1 MKSYYPGTLPKITG
15 DPKEMF
21 RVLDGKVCEFERSKE
36 LRTECIKKQ
45 IEAADAIMYESH
57 GGVRQLVSPSFEKG
71 HEYRITVYDADWQP
85 NCHHDVKTAREAA
98 ECIWNH
104 AEPVEAVIL

>member
-1 MKSYYPGTLPKITG
+1 
-15 DPKEMF
+15 MF
-21 RVLDGKVCEFERSKE
+21 RVRNGEVCEFERSKE

-71 HEYRITVYDADWQP
+71 YEYRITVYDADGEP

-98 ECIWNH
+98 ECIWH
-104 AEPVEAVIL
+104 SAKPAEAVIL

>member
-1 MKSYYPGTLPKITG
+1 MKCYYPGEIPKITG

-21 RVLDGKVCEFERSKE
+21 RVRNGEVCEFERSKE

-45 IEAADAIMYESH
+45 IETADAIVYESN
-57 GGVRQLVSPSFEKG
+57 GGVLQLVSPSFEKG
-71 HEYRITVYDADWQP
+71 CEYRITVYDADGEP

-98 ECIWNH
+98 ECIWHCAN
-104 AEPVEAVIL
+104 PVEAVIL

>member
-1 MKSYYPGTLPKITG
+1 MKCYYRGEIPKITG

-21 RVLDGKVCEFERSKE
+21 RVRNGEVCEFERSKE

-45 IEAADAIMYESH
+45 IEAADAIVYESPD
-57 GGVRQLVSPSFEKG
+57 GARQLVSPSFEKG
-71 HEYRITVYDADWQP
+71 HEYRITVYDADGEP

-98 ECIWNH
+98 ECIWH
-104 AEPVEAVIL
+104 RAEPVEAVTL